1 MTDLPIYIAGKKVV
15 DGERFSILNPYT
27 GEAIASAI
35 KGDKSHIDRA
45 AEDAKL
51 NAPAFK
57 RADWLRAASALIGY
71 HSEELARILSS
82 EVGKTI
88 REARIEV
95 DRAARIFALAIGET
109 ERLSGEQA
117 PFGAQPNGQH
127 RFGFFVRRP
136 VGIVGAITPFNVP
149 LALAA
154 HKIAPA
160 LGAGN
165 AVILKP
171 AEQAPWAAVRLIETL
186 YDAGFPPESLSV
198 ITGFG
203 PEAGLPLIQHERV
216 GFVSFT
222 GSREV
227 GRQIPGWAGAK
238 RVTLEL
244 GGNCPLIVA
253 PSADV
258 GAAAEAACRGGFAQA
273 GQLCISVQRAIV
285 HESHYQKFV
294 VSLSHKAESLK
305 LGDPLDESTDM
316 GPMIDS
322 EALDRVGAWIADQV
336 GAKIMT
342 GGEAAPPFYRPTV
355 LTDVPRDAKMSC
367 SELFG
372 PAVIAYPYQTADE
385 AIELANGTPYGLQA
399 GVFTQDLNEAFDFA
413 NRLEFGGVM
422 INEAPTFRSD
432 LMPYGGTKES
442 GLGREGV
449 RFAMQEMTETK
460 VIGFKNV
467 EL

>member
-1 MTDLPIYIAGKKVV
+1 MSDLPIYIAGERVES
-15 DGERFSILNPYT
+15 GARFSVLNPYNGLPVAT
-27 GEAIASAI
+27 AI
-35 KGDKSHIDRA
+35 KGDAELVDRA
-45 AEDAKL
+45 ARKAVFK
-51 NAPAFK
+51 APAHK
-57 RADWLRAASALIGY
+57 RIDWLRKASALIGERL
-71 HSEELARILSS
+71 EEFARILVL

-88 REARIEV
+88 REARVEA
-95 DRAARIFALAIGET
+95 DRAARIFGLAASEA
-109 ERLSGEQA
+109 ERLAGEQV
-117 PFGAQPNGQH
+117 PFSALPNGER
-127 RFGFFVRRP
+127 RFGFFLRRP
-136 VGIVGAITPFNVP
+136 VGVVGAIAPFNVP

-154 HKIAPA
+154 HKVAPA

-238 RVTLEL
+238 RVALEL

-258 GAAAEAACRGGFAQA
+258 ASAAEATCRGGYALA

-285 HESHYQKFV
+285 HESVYEKFV
-294 VSLSHKAESLK
+294 DDLVGRVEKLW
-305 LGDPLDESTDM
+305 LGDPMDEETDM

-322 EALDRVGAWIADQV
+322 EALDRAAQWIGESGRAL
-336 GAKIMT
+336 T
-342 GGEAAPPFYRPTV
+342 GGRAEPPFYLPTV
-355 LTDVPRDAKMSC
+355 LVDVEPTARVSC

-372 PAVIAYPYQTADE
+372 PAVVVYRYRGVEE
-385 AIELANGTPYGLQA
+385 AIEMANSAPYGLQA
-399 GVFTQDLNEAFDFA
+399 GVFTQDLSEAFAFA
-413 NRLEFGGVM
+413 DRLEFGGAMV
-422 INEAPTFRSD
+422 NEGPTFRSD
-432 LMPYGGTKES
+432 LMPYGGAKES
-442 GLGREGV
+442 GLGREGA
-449 RFAMQEMTETK
+449 RFAMQEMTELK
-460 VIGFKNV
+460 VVGFNNV